1 VDTDKKVR
9 DLMTSRLQ
17 TIGPDAPARTAIAL
31 MRDKRIRHL
40 PVVNELGRLV
50 GMLTDRDLRHAAF
63 VPALSEH
70 LAWESARLKSPR
82 VRDVM
87 SWTVVTTSPD
97 ATLVQAAL
105 TMFQRRIGSLPVVE
119 DGCLVGILTDHDV
132 MRALNATEG
141 IEMGLDDLPG

>member
-1 VDTDKKVR
+1 MDTDKKVR
-9 DLMTSRLQ
+9 DLMTSKPQ
-17 TIGPDAPARTAIAL
+17 TIGPDAPTRTAIAL

-70 LAWESARLKSPR
+70 LTWEAARLKSPR

-87 SWTVVTTSPD
+87 SWTVLTTSPD

-132 MRALNATEG
+132 IRAFNAAEG
-141 IEMGLDDLPG
+141 DRDGAG